1 MASGSRVTEG
11 PLVRGGG
18 VPTLYL
24 QRLGVTIQSLIVSVD
39 RFYPP
44 VPCQELIL
52 FMVMSLDPG
61 YQTA

>member
-1 MASGSRVTEG
+1 M
-11 PLVRGGG
+11 G

-39 RFYPP
+39 WFYPP

-61 YQTA
+61 H